1 MSQIIH
7 TVDSNGSTT
16 TVSDREKF
24 ALDVLVGLSETRK
37 FIPSIYHYDPEGS
50 RLFNEITTLDEY
62 YVTRCEIETLE
73 RNKEH
78 IASFLADGP
87 FNVIEFGPGDGSKT
101 KTLIQHL
108 IGKQVDFQYI
118 PIDISVS
125 ALEGLIA
132 DYSTCFPELDVNGLV
147 ADYFSGIKWL
157 NHRYKRRNLILFLGS
172 NIGNFDHGQA
182 RLFLRNLW
190 ISLNKG
196 DLVLIG
202 FDLKKDIDLLLGA
215 YNDSRGITARFN
227 LNLLRRINRE
237 LGGDFDISMFR
248 HFGTY
253 DVFNGAMESYLVSQV
268 EQDVLVEAIGRSF
281 HFRAWEPIHTEYSYK
296 YHESDISALARDTG
310 FVVRDILYDSRK
322 FFADT
327 VWEVARSG

>member
-7 TVDSNGSTT
+7 TVDSNGSTAAA
-16 TVSDREKF
+16 SACEKF
-24 ALDVLVGLSETRK
+24 ALDVLVGLSEWRK
-37 FIPSIYHYDPEGS
+37 SIPSIHHYDAEGS
-50 RLFNEITTLDEY
+50 RLFNEITKLEEY
-62 YVTRCEIETLE
+62 YLTRCEIETLE

-78 IASFLADGP
+78 LASLLSNGP

-108 IGKQVDFQYI
+108 IGKQVEFQYI
-118 PIDISVS
+118 PIDISKS

-132 DYSTCFPELDVNGLV
+132 DYRTCFAELEINGLV
-147 ADYFSGIKWL
+147 ADYFAGIKWL
-157 NHRYKRRNLILFLGS
+157 NHRYKRRNLVLFLGS

-190 ISLNKG
+190 VSLNKG

-202 FDLKKDIDLLLGA
+202 FDLKKDIDLLLRA
-215 YNDSRGITARFN
+215 YNDPHGITAEFN
-227 LNLLRRINRE
+227 LNMLRRINNE
-237 LGGDFDISMFR
+237 LGGGFDISKFR

-268 EQDVLVEAIGRSF
+268 EQEVLVEAIGRSF
-281 HFRAWEPIHTEYSYK
+281 PFRAWEPIHTEYSYK
-296 YHESDISALARDTG
+296 YHESDMSDLAKDTG
-310 FVVRDILYDSRK
+310 FVVRDIVYDSRK
-322 FFADT
+322 YFADT
-327 VWEVARSG
+327 VWEVAKSG